1 MIFLLILVGGLTIYL
16 IDALVHPERY

>member
-16 IDALVHPERY
+16 IDALIHPERY